1 MNAGRKNS
9 RTGKG
14 QDGRRRRLSALK
26 LAATLLG
33 TAALAC
39 LLVWSENEHNRNL
52 REYDRGQAVR
62 RAWERR
68 LNDSLEAERQ
78 KRIREAAPDSA
89 TPGRRRA
96 FREQVLKSGRE
107 PERAPELLE
116 KYNRGGELTPH
127 EEDIV
132 REYYWQDYYDDP
144 DDEGDYPSEIFD
156 DREDY
161 SEEHVRGN
169 FGVAGED

>member
-1 MNAGRKNS
+1 MNRK
-9 RTGKG
+9 
-14 QDGRRRRLSALK
+14 ALLTVA